1 MELTASKDTYITS
14 ESSDGVYSGS
24 CGVQRVGRSPV
35 CQGVCRSFRE
45 ELMLG
50 LSLQKGVGVWEGEG
64 APDRGN
70 STSRSV
76 EEARSRPRHWGRS
89 ASSSDPMVTLD
100 HGLAGGR
107 TFPPSG

>member
-1 MELTASKDTYITS
+1 
-14 ESSDGVYSGS
+14 
-24 CGVQRVGRSPV
+24 
-35 CQGVCRSFRE
+35 
-45 ELMLG
+45 MLG
-50 LSLQKGVGVWEGEG
+50 LSLQKGVGVCEGEG
-64 APDRGN
+64 APG

-76 EEARSRPRHWGRS
+76 EEARSRPGHWERS